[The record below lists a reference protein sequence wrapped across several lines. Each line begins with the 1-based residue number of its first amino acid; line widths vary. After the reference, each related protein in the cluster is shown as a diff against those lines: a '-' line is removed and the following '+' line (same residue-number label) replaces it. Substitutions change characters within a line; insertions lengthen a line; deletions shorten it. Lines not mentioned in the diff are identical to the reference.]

1 MTVIVVGRYD
11 LRQSL
16 QHWLIG
22 LAVLTLLLIGW
33 LVGQNEP
40 LMTQLK
46 NLWQQINDQQQL
58 QAFVDH
64 LGWWGP
70 LALILLNALQIIVAP
85 IPGYIIQAA
94 AGFLY
99 GPLWGGL
106 WAALG
111 LFLGAM
117 SAMKLARVYGRP
129 LVQRLVGAN
138 RLTKWEQV
146 THSDSPLLWCVLLLG
161 PTGDLPYHLAGLSR
175 VSFGLIAGITFCIR
189 MPSVFVAAAVGAG
202 AVTLSWWQF
211 SLLVVI
217 LAALIVVFLRYQHP
231 LTAWFEQQVQK
242 YLHRSKRSDE
252 QMQYDV
258 LRDS

>member
-1 MTVIVVGRYD
+1 MTAIVAGRLD

-16 QHWLIG
+16 QRWLIG
-22 LAVLTLLLIGW
+22 LVVLAVALVGW
-33 LVGQNEP
+33 LVWQNEP
-40 LMTQLK
+40 LMAQLQGV
-46 NLWQQINDQQQL
+46 WQQINDQQQL

-99 GPLWGGL
+99 GPLWGGI
-106 WAALG
+106 WAAVG

-117 SAMKLARVYGRP
+117 SAMKLARLYGRP
-129 LVQRLVGAN
+129 LVQRLVGAS

-175 VSFGLIAGITFCIR
+175 VSFALIAGITFCIR

-211 SLLVVI
+211 AILVVA
-217 LAALIVVFLRYQHP
+217 LAALIVVFLRYQQP

-242 YLHRSKRSDE
+242 YLYRTKISDE
-252 QMQYDV
+252 QMP
-258 LRDS
+258 S

>member
-1 MTVIVVGRYD
+1 M
-11 LRQSL
+11 RQSL
-16 QHWLIG
+16 RYWLIG
-22 LAVLTLLLIGW
+22 LALVALLLGSWLTLRDPV
-33 LVGQNEP
+33 LVA
-40 LMTQLK
+40 QLK
-46 NLWQQINDQQQL
+46 SFWRSVNDQEQL

-70 LALILLNALQIIVAP
+70 IALILLNALQIIIAP

-129 LVQRLVGAN
+129 LVQRLVGAG
-138 RLTKWEQV
+138 RLTQWERV
-146 THSDSPLLWCVLLLG
+146 THSDSPLLWTVLLLG
-161 PTGDLPYHLAGLSR
+161 PTGDLPFHLAGLSR
-175 VSFGLIAGITFCIR
+175 VSFGLIAIITFCIR

-211 SLLVVI
+211 TILVVT
-217 LAALIVVFLRYQHP
+217 LAALIIVFLRHQQP
-231 LTAWFEQQVQK
+231 LTAWFDQQVQRHLYRAK
-242 YLHRSKRSDE
+242 LRDE
-252 QMQYDV
+252 QMQ
-258 LRDS
+258 S

>member
-1 MTVIVVGRYD
+1 VDLFAMTAIVAGRLD

-16 QHWLIG
+16 QRWLIG
-22 LAVLTLLLIGW
+22 LVVLAVALVGW
-33 LVGQNEP
+33 LVWQNEP
-40 LMTQLK
+40 LMAQLRSF
-46 NLWQQINDQQQL
+46 WQQINDQQQL

-99 GPLWGGL
+99 GPLWGGI

-117 SAMKLARVYGRP
+117 SAMKLARLYGRP
-129 LVQRLVGAN
+129 LVQRLVGAS

-175 VSFGLIAGITFCIR
+175 VSFALIAGITFCIR

-211 SLLVVI
+211 AILVVA
-217 LAALIVVFLRYQHP
+217 LAALIVVFLRYQQP

-242 YLHRSKRSDE
+242 YLYRTKISDE
-252 QMQYDV
+252 QMP
-258 LRDS
+258 S

>member
-1 MTVIVVGRYD
+1 MLGF
-11 LRQSL
+11 
-16 QHWLIG
+16 G
-22 LAVLTLLLIGW
+22 VLGFLLLGW
-33 LVGQNEP
+33 LLWQNQP
-40 LMTQLK
+40 LMMQLQD
-46 NLWQQINDQQQL
+46 LWGRINDQQQL

-85 IPGYIIQAA
+85 VPGYIIQAA

-99 GPLWGGL
+99 GPLWGGI

-117 SAMKLARVYGRP
+117 SAMKLARLYGRP

-146 THSDSPLLWCVLLLG
+146 THSDSPLLWCVLLFV
-161 PTGDLPYHLAGLSR
+161 PTGDLAFHLAGLSR
-175 VSFGLIAGITFCIR
+175 VSFGVIAMITFCIR

-211 SLLVVI
+211 TILVVA
-217 LAALIVVFLRYQHP
+217 LAALIVVFLRYQQP
-231 LTAWFEQQVQK
+231 LTAWFEQGVQRHLYRTK
-242 YLHRSKRSDE
+242 VRDE
-252 QMQYDV
+252 QMA
-258 LRDS
+258 S